1 MFSKGD
7 LTSLFQNRERM
18 SEESKIEAELHAE
31 RIDALRK
38 QFQIERETAKKAAQR
53 EVTEV
58 WRHVTKDT

>member
-1 MFSKGD
+1 
-7 LTSLFQNRERM
+7 M

-38 QFQIERETAKKAAQR
+38 QFKIERETAKKAAQR

-58 WRHVTKDT
+58 WRHTTKRHTTFPL

>member
-38 QFQIERETAKKAAQR
+38 QFQIERETVKKAAQR

>member
-1 MFSKGD
+1 M
-7 LTSLFQNRERM
+7 SLFQNREQM
-18 SEESKIEAELHAE
+18 SEEAKIEAELHAE

-58 WRHVTKDT
+58 WRQVTKVSL

>member
-1 MFSKGD
+1 
-7 LTSLFQNRERM
+7 M

-38 QFQIERETAKKAAQR
+38 QFQVERETARKAAQR

-58 WRHVTKDT
+58 GGTWPKDTASAL

>member
-1 MFSKGD
+1 
-7 LTSLFQNRERM
+7 M

-58 WRHVTKDT
+58 WRHMTKRHTTFIL

>member
-7 LTSLFQNRERM
+7 LTSLFQNREWM